1 MRAAIGVLAAVV
13 LGFVAGLAL
22 APSSE
27 SSTSPAV
34 LEVGSPSSGLT
45 QQWAAEGS
53 GFPRTREGAVLAAG
67 SYQQAFADKAI
78 LNPEELRRR
87 VESLAAPAFEQTML
101 EANEPGAARL
111 GRSAFGEGIRGGLAS
126 AFFAVPVGYR
136 LLGFTQ
142 SRAVVQ
148 TWGFTLIGNVRA
160 VQPTAFFGLSKTELV
175 WLEGKWK
182 IAGTRAAFGPT
193 PKLGSPRPGG
203 EGLGLVE
210 LTEELTPYG
219 LAP

>member
-1 MRAAIGVLAAVV
+1 MRVAIGVLAAAV

-22 APSSE
+22 APSS
-27 SSTSPAV
+27 SSPAV
-34 LEVGSPSSGLT
+34 LKAGSPSPGLT
-45 QQWAAEGS
+45 QQWAGEGS

-67 SYQQAFADKAI
+67 SYQQAFAEKAI
-78 LNPEELRRR
+78 LDPAELRQR
-87 VESLAAPAFEQTML
+87 VEDLATPGFEQTML

-111 GRSAFGEGIRGGLAS
+111 DRSAFGDGIRGGLAS

-136 LLGFTQ
+136 LLSFSP

-148 TWGFTLIGNVRA
+148 TWGFTLIGNVSA
-160 VQPTAFFGLSKTELV
+160 VEPTAFFGLAKTELV

-182 IAGTRAAFGPT
+182 IADTRAAFGPT

>member
-1 MRAAIGVLAAVV
+1 MRVAIGVLAAAV
-13 LGFVAGLAL
+13 LGFVAGLIL
-22 APSSE
+22 TPSS
-27 SSTSPAV
+27 SSPAV
-34 LEVGSPSSGLT
+34 LEVGSPSPGLT
-45 QQWAAEGS
+45 QKWAGEGS

-67 SYQQAFADKAI
+67 TYQQAFADKAV
-78 LNPEELRRR
+78 LDPDELRRR
-87 VESLAAPAFEQTML
+87 IEALATPSFEQAML

-111 GRSAFGEGIRGGLAS
+111 ARSAFGKGIRGGVAS
-126 AFFAVPVGYR
+126 AFFAEPVGYR
-136 LLGFTQ
+136 LIGFSR

-148 TWGFTLIGNVRA
+148 TWGFTLIGNLSA
-160 VQPTAFFGLSKTELV
+160 VEPTAFFGLSKTELV

-182 IAGTRAAFGPT
+182 IADTRAAFGPT